1 MPFRQFYSRTIQVGN
16 KKIGP
21 GQPIFLTAEIGAA
34 HQGSA
39 ENVKIMIKAAAEAG
53 CDGADLFMATPEG
66 FYWCEESAKG
76 RNYRNAWRTLSFTD
90 EEWLEFF
97 ELADSLGIIL
107 YPTLLDLESVER
119 CRHLPIKMA
128 NINSDDAN
136 DPFLIRAAA
145 SLGVPLTMHDIEIT
159 LSELSQT
166 INVFEECGFKDL
178 IVLHSTHE
186 SGEESTLYRTAN
198 LKVMD
203 TYRQVF
209 GSYGYLTGCVEHT
222 TSDFLIY
229 AVAAL
234 EPALI
239 SKHIQISKDN
249 PHDTKISVKIDDL
262 ATMVKKVRYVEMALG
277 LGVVETVV
285 DQNGFRPV
293 PFRRKVLVA
302 KHDIPAGKV
311 MEMDDFCAKRPGNM
325 GGVASMQYIHL
336 LGATAK
342 QDIPKDTPYEF
353 SQFDNIQPAPYKYP
367 PVKEYRIGTNLDNL
381 HGA

>member
-39 ENVKIMIKAAAEAG
+39 ENVKIMIKAAAAAG

-249 PHDTKISVKIDDL
+249 PHDTQISVKIDDL
-262 ATMVKKVRYVEMALG
+262 AAMVKKVRYVEMS
-277 LGVVETVV
+277 LGVGVNEKVV
-285 DQNGFRPV
+285 DNTGIPTV

-302 KHDIPAGKV
+302 RHDIPAGKV
-311 MEMDDFCAKRPGNM
+311 AEESDFCAKRPGDE
-325 GGVASMQYIHL
+325 GGVAPMQYIHL
-336 LGATAK
+336 VGAKAK
-342 QDIPKDTPYEF
+342 TDIKMNTPIEF
-353 SQFDNIQPAPYKYP
+353 DLFEGVHGAPYKYP
-367 PVKEYRIGTNLDNL
+367 DIKKFQIGRDLKDL
-381 HGA
+381 VQV

>member
-1 MPFRQFYSRTIQVGN
+1 MSFRQFCTRTIQVGN

-39 ENVKIMIKAAAEAG
+39 ENVKIMLKAAAEAG

-178 IVLHSTHE
+178 IVLHSTLE
-186 SGEESTLYRTAN
+186 SGEEHTLYRTAN

-262 ATMVKKVRYVEMALG
+262 ATMVKKVRYVEMS
-277 LGVVETVV
+277 LGVGVNEKVV
-285 DQNGFRPV
+285 DNTGIPTV

-302 KHDIPAGKV
+302 RHDIPAGKIA
-311 MEMDDFCAKRPGNM
+311 EESDFCAKRPGDE
-325 GGVASMQYIHL
+325 GGVAPMQYIHL
-336 LGATAK
+336 VGAKAK
-342 QDIPKDTPYEF
+342 ADIKKNTPIEF
-353 SQFDNIQPAPYKYP
+353 DLFEGVHGAPYKYP
-367 PVKEYRIGTNLDNL
+367 DIKKFQISRDLKDRVQV
-381 HGA
+381 